1 MEWLTRYTL
10 SGVTYTVHFEW
21 SELHSTLRVE
31 WLTQYTSSGV
41 TYTVHFEWSDLH
53 STLRVEW
60 LTQYYTSSGESD
72 SVISAFESR
81 NRYPLEFTSRVFALF
96 ETGYIEWSNFFSN
109 DNYQQYTHIY
119 VYIASI
125 HLLDL
130 HWSIMKM
137 KMKPNI
143 NMYKKLSAN
152 ILILLWTR
160 FEIYAGIFDNLCLF
174 QKQDGP
180 ERFPLSTEGLY
191 KDMNLQN
198 SKTKPMPSDMNQTFQ
213 QVQT

>member
-31 WLTQYTSSGV
+31 WLTQY
-41 TYTVHFEWSDLH
+41 
-53 STLRVEW
+53 
-60 LTQYYTSSGESD
+60 YTSSGESD
-72 SVISAFESR
+72 SVTSAFESR
-81 NRYPLEFTSRVFALF
+81 NRYPLAFTSRVFALF

-125 HLLDL
+125 LLLDL

-160 FEIYAGIFDNLCLF
+160 FEISAGIFDNLCLF

-180 ERFPLSTEGLY
+180 ESDSLFLLKAFIKIWIYKTARPNPCLQIWIKRFSRFKP
-191 KDMNLQN
+191 
-198 SKTKPMPSDMNQTFQ
+198 KTISPP
-213 QVQT
+213 